1 VRRRKNDQPLLE
13 LQARAHAQEICF
25 YVVGDPQTH
34 TEGAVRAEQ
43 VTQRDGLPS
52 RILPNVRYKDVQI
65 STRIAVWLT
74 PVAEEGRGHDD
85 GNGGSHRGRAA
96 DHRSR

>member
-1 VRRRKNDQPLLE
+1 VRHRKNDQPLLE
-13 LQARAHAQEICF
+13 LQARAHAREICF

-34 TEGAVRAEQ
+34 TEGAVEAEQ

-52 RILPNVRYKDVQI
+52 RILPNVRYRDVQI

-74 PVAEEGRGHDD
+74 LVPEAGHGDDD
-85 GNGGSHRGRAA
+85 GHGGSHPGRAA
-96 DHRSR
+96 DDRSR